1 MGIEMELV
9 YNITKGL
16 GLLLVLGVFLFGLHE
31 VIMAVRGYIGMDGF
45 FEEIPPPD
53 EDDLD
58 DGFNDDFNKKIG
70 K

>member
-1 MGIEMELV
+1 METELV

-31 VIMAVRGYIGMDGF
+31 IVMAVRGYLGMDSY

-53 EDDLD
+53 EEEGGD